1 MNRRRV
7 EGSPTEP
14 AVRAGAAVV
23 LLSLMVGVLGLP
35 RPGLAAGASRPDL
48 SRVRI
53 LAVAPFADEVA
64 LSKFLADQG
73 SARLSELLK
82 RGPFQIVDSSRVA
95 DALKRLGLIAAELIS
110 PTRTVE
116 VGKAVGADAV
126 LTGRVTLVQQE
137 RVRDDDPL
145 GITSIESR
153 VDMDIRILDVGT
165 RLILFQDEFGCH
177 VAFLAPAAMDCV
189 VRDVASRILPPRN

>member
-1 MNRRRV
+1 MSRRYAR
-7 EGSPTEP
+7 GLPTVP
-14 AVRAGAAVV
+14 AVRASAAVL

-35 RPGLAAGASRPDL
+35 RPGMAAGATRPDL
-48 SRVRI
+48 SKVRI

-95 DALKRLGLIAAELIS
+95 DALTRLGLTAAELIS

-116 VGKAVGADAV
+116 VGRAVGADAV
-126 LTGRVTLVQQE
+126 LTGRVTFVQQE
-137 RVRDDDPL
+137 RERDDDRL
-145 GITSIESR
+145 GLTSIESR
-153 VDMDIRILDVGT
+153 VDVDIRILEVGT
-165 RLILFQDEFGCH
+165 RLILFQDDFVCH
-177 VAFLAPAAMDCV
+177 VAFLAPAAMECV